1 MAAFAI
7 DFLQASVGALLSASA
22 AWGLLALARRR
33 WPALAMRRMPWLL
46 ALLTGVL
53 AMPLMLLPVPARYSL
68 VPVAV
73 SLPLTKPTMAVVAD
87 GAALHGDD
95 DLNDTD
101 MLPLCA
107 WLWLGCYA
115 AGASWHAW
123 RWQRGRRLVRA
134 LLQAAERLDGAAL
147 AAHPALADQA
157 CPLPVLEVDAPVTPM
172 LAGLRHPVLLLPR
185 HLRGFDVEQQRL
197 IIAHELTHLRR
208 RDHWCQHAGAL
219 LQAMLWFVPA
229 AHALRRQLHWALEL
243 GCDSAVLAAR
253 PASARRSYAAAL
265 LAQLSVLQRQAA
277 GPAPVALQFGAAGPT
292 LAERVRRIRT
302 AAPAAPASVLG
313 VIVLALPALCAASV
327 LLQPRL
333 AADHGMPAVPASALA
348 AVVTASPWQA
358 PLATL
363 RVTSE
368 YGSTNRPSGKPH
380 RGMDFAAR
388 RGSAVL
394 APAAGVVTVATDRY
408 AGGTRYGKV
417 IVVDHGDG
425 LQTLYAHLD
434 ALAVQAGDRV
444 AAGQRIALSGATGKV
459 TGPHLHFEVLRD
471 GGQVDP
477 RTLLDTALPLR

>member
-1 MAAFAI
+1 MTGFAI
-7 DFLQASVGALLSASA
+7 HFLQASVGAFLTASVAWALLS
-22 AWGLLALARRR
+22 LARRR
-33 WPALAMRRMPWLL
+33 WRALAARRTPWLL
-46 ALLTGVL
+46 ALLAGVL
-53 AMPLMLLPVPARYSL
+53 ALPLSLLPVPLHYSL
-68 VPVAV
+68 VPAAV
-73 SLPLTKPTMAVVAD
+73 SLPSILPTRPAAVD
-87 GAALHGDD
+87 GIAAAGSD
-95 DLNDTD
+95 DLDDANV
-101 MLPLCA
+101 LPLCA

-115 AGASWHAW
+115 GGAGWHAW
-123 RWQRGRRLVRA
+123 RWQRARRLVRD
-134 LLQAAERLDGAAL
+134 LLQAGEPLDAEAR
-147 AAHPALADQA
+147 AAHPALAAQA
-157 CPLPVLEVDAPVTPM
+157 CALPVLEVDAPVTPM

-185 HLRGFDVEQQRL
+185 HLRSFDIEQQRL
-197 IIAHELTHLRR
+197 IVAHELTHLRR

-219 LQAMLWFVPA
+219 LQATLWFVPA
-229 AHALRRQLHWALEL
+229 AHALRRDLHWALEL
-243 GCDSAVLAAR
+243 GCDSAVLANR
-253 PASARRSYAAAL
+253 PASVRRSYAAAL
-265 LAQLSVLQRQAA
+265 LAQLNVLQRQLA
-277 GPAPVALQFGAAGPT
+277 GPAPAALQFGAAGPT
-292 LAERVRRIRT
+292 VAERVRLIRT

-333 AADHGMPAVPASALA
+333 APDHGMPAVPASAPA

-368 YGSTNRPSGKPH
+368 FGSTNRPSGKPH

-394 APAAGVVTVATDRY
+394 APAAGIVTVATERY
-408 AGGTRYGKV
+408 AGGAQYGKV
-417 IVVDHGDG
+417 IVVDHGNG

-434 ALAVQAGDRV
+434 ALAVRAGDRV

-459 TGPHLHFEVLRD
+459 TGPHLHFEVQRD